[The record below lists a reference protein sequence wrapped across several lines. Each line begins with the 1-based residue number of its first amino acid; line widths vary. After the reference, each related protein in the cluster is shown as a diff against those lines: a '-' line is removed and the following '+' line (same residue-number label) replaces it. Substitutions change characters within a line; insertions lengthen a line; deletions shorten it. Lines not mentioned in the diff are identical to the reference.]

1 MCIYY
6 GDASQIDR
14 NRCRRRR
21 GNYGNGRQSAP
32 PADVEKRLGRQVWFS
47 ASFNALTAEK
57 IAALYIVAID
67 ILSRRRRSVA
77 TRLEKRPILEVAD
90 P

>member
-1 MCIYY
+1 
-6 GDASQIDR
+6 
-14 NRCRRRR
+14 
-21 GNYGNGRQSAP
+21 
-32 PADVEKRLGRQVWFS
+32 
-47 ASFNALTAEK
+47 LTAEK